1 MPDSLMYQQ
10 ENFVLLETNAPE
22 QILTADEL
30 LYKLKIV
37 LEKIN
42 NQDLP
47 IDLQNLDSVDTQAQ
61 YLIDTSCELDIG
73 PGKYLQWYAIRLE
86 K

>member
-10 ENFVLLETNAPE
+10 EKFVLLETNAPE